1 MKKRKLRST
10 KLPRI
15 FSVVSIALFLT
26 LLIAFL
32 ADRLGNSPIRAAQL
46 WTGRIAF
53 AFLLASLSI
62 TPLRTITGNA
72 MIIPLRKT
80 FGLNSFYWAFL
91 HFLVFAG
98 VNFRFDIEAITEAIL
113 FRKFIIP
120 GAIALLI
127 LAILAITT
135 ADPVKKAVARIW
147 RKIHI
152 WVYPAAVLVLLHFSG
167 ANASSGAI
175 KPLPLIA
182 GVYLLVLF
190 VLRLKP
196 VRMAVIHRRQE
207 LL

>member
-1 MKKRKLRST
+1 M
-10 KLPRI
+10 
-15 FSVVSIALFLT
+15 
-26 LLIAFL
+26 
-32 ADRLGNSPIRAAQL
+32 
-46 WTGRIAF
+46 
-53 AFLLASLSI
+53 
-62 TPLRTITGNA
+62 
-72 MIIPLRKT
+72 
-80 FGLNSFYWAFL
+80 
-91 HFLVFAG
+91 FAG
-98 VNFRFDIEAITEAIL
+98 VNFRFDIKAITEAIL

-120 GAIALLI
+120 GVIALLI

-147 RKIHI
+147 RKIHM

-167 ANASSGAI
+167 ANTSSGTI

-196 VRMAVIHRRQE
+196 IRMAIIRRRQE